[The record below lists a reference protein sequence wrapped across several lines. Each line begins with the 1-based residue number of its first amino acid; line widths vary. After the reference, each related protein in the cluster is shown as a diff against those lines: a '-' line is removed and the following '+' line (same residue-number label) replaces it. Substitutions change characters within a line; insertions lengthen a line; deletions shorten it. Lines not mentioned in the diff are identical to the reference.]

1 MSEKKILGLQVY
13 LMKKIWV
20 KIWGNLGRKNWNYLL
35 LAHANITFIKKNF
48 DQLVSG
54 IKNNIDVLVI

>member
-1 MSEKKILGLQVY
+1 
-13 LMKKIWV
+13 MKKIWV